1 MTITEEH
8 MLTWLAGL
16 KKAELCDLYCESVI
30 EHGCCYINRGEIQHI
45 HVCPAWDNRTCTCLF
60 NWLENLGN
68 FQESVK
74 RRGDTYGRD

>member
-60 NWLENLGN
+60 NWLENLGSY
-68 FQESVK
+68 QDAAK